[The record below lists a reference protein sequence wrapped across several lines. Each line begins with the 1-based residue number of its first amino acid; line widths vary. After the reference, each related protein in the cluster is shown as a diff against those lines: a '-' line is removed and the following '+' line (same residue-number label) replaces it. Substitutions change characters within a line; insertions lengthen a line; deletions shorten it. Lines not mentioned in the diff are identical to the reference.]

1 VPDQGGLLAT
11 LPADARAR
19 FDAFTAALERI
30 DVGAMSLYAIPADDA
45 EMEQAR
51 EAARAVAGELGL
63 GPALEAARQEVLA
76 FVAQDYRE
84 TSAGL
89 GYLGGTSPTV
99 GFGADD
105 DRLRV
110 MQSLADAVVAVVLDD
125 ALDADDRAELIGGWD
140 GLLADDAGDAG
151 DSEEADDADDA

>member
-1 VPDQGGLLAT
+1 VPDASDALNA

-19 FDAFTAALERI
+19 FDAFTEALERI
-30 DVGAMSLYAIPADDA
+30 DVGAMSLYAIPGDEA

-51 EAARAVAGELGL
+51 EAARAVARERGL
-63 GPALEAARQEVLA
+63 EPALDAARQEVLA
-76 FVAQDYRE
+76 FVSEDYRE

-99 GFGADD
+99 GFGAGD

-110 MQSLADAVVAVVLDD
+110 MQSLADAVMAVVLDD
-125 ALDADDRAELIGGWD
+125 ALDPDDRAELLGAWD
-140 GLLADDAGDAG
+140 DLPASDADAGA
-151 DSEEADDADDA
+151 

>member
-1 VPDQGGLLAT
+1 VPDGGDPLNA

-19 FDAFTAALERI
+19 FDAFTEALERI
-30 DVGAMSLYAIPADDA
+30 DVGAMSLYAIPGDEA

-51 EAARAVAGELGL
+51 EAARAVARKRGL
-63 GPALEAARQEVLA
+63 EPALDAARQEVLA
-76 FVAQDYRE
+76 FVSEDYRE

-99 GFGADD
+99 GFGAGD

-110 MQSLADAVVAVVLDD
+110 MQSLADAVMAVVLDD
-125 ALDADDRAELIGGWD
+125 ALDPDDRAELLGAWD
-140 GLLADDAGDAG
+140 DLPASDADAGA
-151 DSEEADDADDA
+151 

>member
-1 VPDQGGLLAT
+1 VPDAGDPLNA

-19 FDAFTAALERI
+19 FDAFTEALERI
-30 DVGAMSLYAIPADDA
+30 DVGAMSLYAIPGDEA

-51 EAARAVAGELGL
+51 EAARAVARERGL
-63 GPALEAARQEVLA
+63 EPALDAARQEVLA
-76 FVAQDYRE
+76 FVSEDYRE

-99 GFGADD
+99 GFGAGD

-110 MQSLADAVVAVVLDD
+110 MQSLADAVMAVVLDD
-125 ALDADDRAELIGGWD
+125 ALDPDDRAELLGAWD
-140 GLLADDAGDAG
+140 DLPA
-151 DSEEADDADDA
+151 SDADGGG

>member
-1 VPDQGGLLAT
+1 MPDAGDPLNA

-19 FDAFTAALERI
+19 FDAFTEALERI
-30 DVGAMSLYAIPADDA
+30 DVGAMSLYAIPGDEA

-51 EAARAVAGELGL
+51 EAARAVARERGL
-63 GPALEAARQEVLA
+63 EPALDAARQEVLA
-76 FVAQDYRE
+76 FVSEDYRE

-99 GFGADD
+99 GFGAGD

-110 MQSLADAVVAVVLDD
+110 MQSLADAVMAVVLDD
-125 ALDADDRAELIGGWD
+125 ALDPDDRAELLGAWGD
-140 GLLADDAGDAG
+140 VPASDADAGA
-151 DSEEADDADDA
+151 

>member
-1 VPDQGGLLAT
+1 VPEQGDPRAS

-30 DVGAMSLYAIPADDA
+30 DVGAMSLYAIPGNEA
-45 EMEQAR
+45 EMERAR
-51 EAARAVAGELGL
+51 EAARAIARERGL
-63 GPALEAARQEVLA
+63 ESALDGARQEVLA
-76 FVAQDYRE
+76 FVAEDYRE

-99 GFGADD
+99 GFGAGD

-110 MQSLADAVVAVVLDD
+110 MQSLADAVMAVVLGD
-125 ALDADDRAELIGGWD
+125 ALDPGDRDELMGAWD
-140 GLLADDAGDAG
+140 GLLAGDGDDG
-151 DSEEADDADDA
+151 

>member
-1 VPDQGGLLAT
+1 MPDAGDPLDA

-30 DVGAMSLYAIPADDA
+30 DVGAMSLYAIPGDEA
-45 EMEQAR
+45 EMERAR
-51 EAARAVAGELGL
+51 EAGRAIARQRGL
-63 GPALEAARQEVLA
+63 EPALEAARQEVLA
-76 FVAQDYRE
+76 FVTEDYRE

-99 GFGADD
+99 GFGAGD

-110 MQSLADAVVAVVLDD
+110 MQSLADAVIAIVLDD
-125 ALDADDRAELIGGWD
+125 ALDPDDRAELLGAWD
-140 GLLADDAGDAG
+140 GLLASDSDAGA
-151 DSEEADDADDA
+151 